1 MKKIIKHP
9 FARIIFGLLVCLAA
23 FIIAQNVIGKILE
36 QAGTGKD
43 LRNLIKGLVAS
54 AAVIFTYREFFKWIE
69 KRKITE
75 LSGKDLFQNVF
86 LGTAIGIIIQ
96 CLTILIIDI
105 NGGFT
110 VLSVNPL
117 SYVIIPLTVAFT
129 VAIFEEILIRGIIFR
144 IIEEKLGSY
153 IALIISAV
161 IFGGLHLA
169 NPNATIISAICITI
183 EAGFLLGAAYLYS
196 RSLWLP
202 IAIHFSWNFMQSG
215 IFGAITSGN
224 ENTSSLLTTKIT
236 GREWITGG
244 SFGPE
249 GTIQAIIFCLIGA
262 SVLMY
267 INIKNGRVI
276 PYQLGKNKTSLYK
289 PY

>member
-1 MKKIIKHP
+1 MHP
-9 FARIIFGLLVCLAA
+9 VARIIFGLLVCLAV
-23 FIIAQNVIGKILE
+23 FIIAQNAAGKILE
-36 QAGTGKD
+36 QLGTGKE

-54 AAVIFTYREFFKWIE
+54 TAVVFTYRVFFKWIE
-69 KRKITE
+69 KRKVNE
-75 LSGKDLFQNVF
+75 LSRKDLFQNVF

-96 CLTILIIDI
+96 CLTILVIDLK
-105 NGGFT
+105 GGFT
-110 VLSVNPL
+110 IVTVNPFA
-117 SYVIIPLTVAFT
+117 YVIIPLTVAFT

-153 IALIISAV
+153 IALLISAIV
-161 IFGGLHLA
+161 FGGLHLA
-169 NPNATIISAICITI
+169 NPNATLISAICITM
-183 EAGFLLGAAYLYS
+183 EAGLLLGAAFIYS

-236 GREWITGG
+236 GNEWITGG
-244 SFGPE
+244 NFGPE
-249 GTIQAIIFCLIGA
+249 GTIQATIFCLIAA

-267 INIKNGRVI
+267 INIKNGRII
-276 PYQLGKNKTSLYK
+276 PYQLGNDKTSFHK
-289 PY
+289 PD